1 LIFRQITHD
10 DLGCASYVIGDEDA
24 GVAAVVD
31 PRLDIHEYL
40 RLARYLGVR
49 IEHVLE
55 THNHA
60 DHVSGHGRLA
70 RATGATIHIHELAAA
85 EYEHEPFADGLDH
98 ESLDLGDGDGGRHRA
113 GMMAYTGA
121 MQPPADAPPGLFPE
135 TRWTLVLAARLDPE
149 KRRPALESLVRP
161 RWKALYVVARKHGLA
176 PAEAEDAV
184 QGFVTRLLEGD
195 VLARLDPGRG
205 RLRSY
210 LRTAFRHYLS
220 SQREEERAQK
230 RGGGE
235 RPVDLADVEAWVE
248 SPGASPEALFDRAW
262 ALSLFSDALSELHR
276 EYQSGARRGPFEVVE
291 ELFQFGA
298 APPYA
303 ELAVRHQMSVPQLKA
318 FVHRARVRFRELL
331 RSRVAETLTDSD
343 DPDDE
348 LAALLQVMAA

>member
-1 LIFRQITHD
+1 
-10 DLGCASYVIGDEDA
+10 
-24 GVAAVVD
+24 
-31 PRLDIHEYL
+31 
-40 RLARYLGVR
+40 
-49 IEHVLE
+49 
-55 THNHA
+55 
-60 DHVSGHGRLA
+60 
-70 RATGATIHIHELAAA
+70 
-85 EYEHEPFADGLDH
+85 
-98 ESLDLGDGDGGRHRA
+98 
-113 GMMAYTGA
+113 MMAYTGA

-195 VLARLDPGRG
+195 VLARLDPGKG
-205 RLRSY
+205 RLRAY

-235 RPVDLADVEAWVE
+235 RPTDLADVEAWVE

-262 ALSLFSDALSELHR
+262 ALSLFSDAFSELAR

-298 APPYA
+298 APHA
-303 ELAVRHQMSVPQLKA
+303 ELAARHHMSVPQLKA

-331 RSRVAETLTDSD
+331 RSRVAETLTDAD